1 LKAPILEALG
11 DGAYAYPQTGGWGFS
26 NAGLITSGGASL
38 LVDTLYDLRLT
49 QEMLTTMRRATDASQ
64 IDAVVNTHANGDHC
78 PLGAHV
84 APMSHTHRDQPLRVA
99 PLG

>member
-1 LKAPILEALG
+1 LA
-11 DGAYAYPQTGGWGFS
+11 
-26 NAGLITSGGASL
+26 ASV
-38 LVDTLYDLRLT
+38 VDTLYDLRLT
-49 QEMLTTMRRATDASQ
+49 QEMLATMRRAMDAASQ

-84 APMSHTHRDQPLRVA
+84 APMSHTHRDQPLRIA